1 MAATDINDD
10 SSETVQLLRDMRDE
24 LQTAFFDANTPARD
38 KAALSRQLLIVQA
51 QLVAAIGD
59 DEEQQLDKKLT
70 ADASEPLDP
79 DSI

>member
-24 LQTAFFDANTPARD
+24 LQTAFFDSTTPARD

-59 DEEQQLDKKLT
+59 DEEQKLDKKLT
-70 ADASEPLDP
+70 ADASEPLNP

>member
-24 LQTAFFDANTPARD
+24 LQTAFFDSKTPARD
-38 KAALSRQLLIVQA
+38 KASLSRQLLIVQA
-51 QLVAAIGD
+51 QLVSAIGD
-59 DEEQQLDKKLT
+59 DEEQKLDKKLT

>member
-1 MAATDINDD
+1 MAATDINDN
-10 SSETVQLLRDMRDE
+10 SSETVQLLTDMRDE
-24 LQTAFFDANTPARD
+24 LQTAFFDSKTPARD

-59 DEEQQLDKKLT
+59 DAEQKLDKKLT

>member
-24 LQTAFFDANTPARD
+24 LQTAFFDSKTPARD

-51 QLVAAIGD
+51 QLVQAIGD
-59 DEEQQLDKKLT
+59 EAEQKLDAALT
-70 ADASEPLDP
+70 NESTETFDAS
-79 DSI
+79 SV

>member
-10 SSETVQLLRDMRDE
+10 SSETIQLLRDMRDE
-24 LQTAFFDANTPARD
+24 LQTAFFDSATPARD

-59 DEEQQLDKKLT
+59 DEEQKLDKKLT

-79 DSI
+79 NSI

>member
-24 LQTAFFDANTPARD
+24 LQTAFFDSKTPARD

-59 DEEQQLDKKLT
+59 DEEQQLDRKLT

>member
-24 LQTAFFDANTPARD
+24 LQTAFFDSKTTARD

-51 QLVAAIGD
+51 QLVSAIGD